1 MTSIS
6 IDMVV
11 GGRSIGEPRLSPD
24 GAWVAFVASCG
35 SSSSIMLMPT
45 AGGPERHLTSSPSPG
60 RPRPFGGGCFD
71 WCPDGNA
78 IVYAATGDLW
88 YQPVSGGAPRR
99 LTAQPVDEP
108 ASAPAISPNGLEVAF
123 LVDQRRV
130 EAARL
135 DTPHVSTRRLS
146 IGEPDFVMD
155 PAWSADGRLISWQ
168 EWSVPNMPWD
178 ESRCVA
184 VGVDGTTPATAVAGV
199 AGVARVAGVAGVG
212 WQVQQPR
219 FAPVGTSIA
228 YLCDR
233 TGWLNLW
240 VDEGRAIGG
249 PGRPLVA
256 EPFEHGLP
264 TWGPGQRSY
273 VWSPDGT
280 RIAFNRNEGGF
291 GRLCVVT
298 VATGE
303 VKELAR
309 AHHGGIDWR
318 GDTIVAVRS
327 GGRTPHQIVAYHEPT
342 GERRVLA
349 HGPVLGFEA
358 ADLPEPT
365 LVAFTGSD
373 TATVHA
379 RLYEPSVPH
388 PDRPLV
394 CWLHGGPTDQWPV
407 VFNPRIAWWLGRGWT
422 VVIPDHRGSTGHGR
436 AYTQAMAQ
444 GWGSLDTADIAT
456 VLCGIRDR
464 GWADRVALMGGSAG
478 GFTVLNVLADH
489 PGLCDAAVVLY
500 PVTDLVALAEVP
512 YRYEA
517 HYTEHLVGP
526 LPETVERYRQRSPL
540 TKAASITTPL
550 LILHG
555 TADEVVPVGQSEA
568 FANACPSATLELYVG
583 EGHGWRREETS
594 VREMERVRDFFDLHV
609 LRLQP

>member
-11 GGRSIGEPRLSPD
+11 GGRTLGEPRLSPD
-24 GAWVAFVASCG
+24 GTLIAFVAAQG
-35 SSSSIMLMPT
+35 SSCAIMLMPT
-45 AGGPERHLTSSPSPG
+45 AGGPERQLTTSPAPG
-60 RPRPFGGGCFD
+60 RPRPFGGGCFA

-78 IVYAATGDLW
+78 IVYAAAGDLW
-88 YQPVSGGAPRR
+88 YQPIDGGAARK

-108 ASAPAISPNGLEVAF
+108 ASAPAVSPNGLEVAF
-123 LVDQRRV
+123 LIDQRRV
-130 EAARL
+130 AAARL
-135 DTPHVSTRRLS
+135 DTPRVSTRPLS
-146 IGEPDFVMD
+146 TGDPDFVMD
-155 PAWSADGRLISWQ
+155 PSWSADGRLVAWQ

-178 ESRCVA
+178 ESRWVA
-184 VGVDGTTPATAVAGV
+184 ASIGGGTAT
-199 AGVARVAGVAGVG
+199 AGVAGVG

-219 FAPVGTSIA
+219 FAPVGTSVA

-240 VDEGRAIGG
+240 VDDGSG
-249 PGRPLVA
+249 PQGAPTVG

-273 VWSPDGT
+273 AWSPDGT

-298 VATGE
+298 VATGD
-303 VKELAR
+303 VRELAR

-327 GGRTPHQIVAYHEPT
+327 GGRTPHQIVAYHEPSGT
-342 GERRVLA
+342 RQVLA

-365 LVAFTGSD
+365 LVQFPASN
-373 TATVHA
+373 AAMVHA
-379 RLYEPSVPH
+379 RLYEPTVPH
-388 PDRPLV
+388 PDRPLL

-407 VFNPRIAWWLGRGWT
+407 VFNARIAWWLGRGWT
-422 VVIPDHRGSTGHGR
+422 VVVPDHRGSAGHGR

-444 GWGSLDTADIAT
+444 GWGTLDTADIAA
-456 VLCGIRDR
+456 VLRGIRER

-489 PGLCDAAVVLY
+489 PGLCDAAVALY

-517 HYTEHLVGP
+517 HYTHHLIGP
-526 LPETVERYRQRSPL
+526 LPEAVERYRQRSPL

-555 TADEVVPVGQSEA
+555 TADEVVPVSQSES
-568 FANACPSATLELYVG
+568 FAKRCPSATLQLYVG
-583 EGHGWRREETS
+583 EGHGWRRDETS
-594 VREMERVRDFFDLHV
+594 VREMERVRDFLDQHV